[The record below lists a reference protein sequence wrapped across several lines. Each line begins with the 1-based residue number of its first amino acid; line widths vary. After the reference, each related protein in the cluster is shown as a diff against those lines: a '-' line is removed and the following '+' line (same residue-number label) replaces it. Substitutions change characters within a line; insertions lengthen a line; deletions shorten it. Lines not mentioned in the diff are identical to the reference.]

1 MSANGYR
8 DYFKVLGVDR
18 SADADAVKKAFRKLA
33 RQYHPDVNPG
43 DKGAEAKF
51 KEISEAYEVLSD
63 PDKRKRYEQ
72 FGQYWNQAGGAAGA
86 GGVDVDFGRYG
97 NFDDFIN
104 DLLGRFG
111 GPGGGGFAG
120 SPGGFGGF
128 GSGFPG
134 GFGASGFPGGGQRAQ
149 APNLDAEANIS
160 LSFSEAFR
168 GCERTLAVNDE
179 RVQVRIPAGV
189 KPGSR
194 LRLKGK
200 GNLQPGTGRRGD
212 LYLNLQLQDH
222 PVWNLEGDQ
231 LKADL
236 PLSLDELALGGEV
249 RVATPDG
256 EATVTVPPGI
266 TVGRS
271 LRLKGKGW
279 PSKGGG
285 ATFCS
290 ASASSNRRATA
301 SRNGSCSS
309 NCVLSAVLTPA
320 PIGSAPLGSDAIRRL
335 HRGVVCR
342 SQWAC
347 GAQHQA
353 DALVCFTDAW
363 SGAAHAR
370 SLRRRGGPRDIDRAL
385 CAR

>member
-8 DYFKVLGVDR
+8 DYFKVLGLER
-18 SADADAVKKAFRKLA
+18 GADADAIKRSFRKLA

-43 DKGAEAKF
+43 DKSAEAKF

-63 PDKRKRYEQ
+63 PDKRRRYEQ
-72 FGQYWNQAGGAAGA
+72 FGQYWSQAGGGGGM

-111 GPGGGGFAG
+111 GPGAGGAA
-120 SPGGFGGF
+120 PGGFGGF

-134 GFGASGFPGGGQRAQ
+134 GFGASGFAGGGFGGPGSGRSA
-149 APNLDAEANIS
+149 AVNLDAEASIS

-179 RVQVRIPAGV
+179 RVQVRIPPGV

-222 PVWNLEGDQ
+222 PVWSLEGDQ
-231 LKADL
+231 LKAEL

-256 EATVTVPPGI
+256 EATVTVPPGMA
-266 TVGRS
+266 VGRS

-279 PSKGGG
+279 PRAGGRG
-285 ATFCS
+285 DLLLSLSLKQPESYSDQERQLLEQLRA
-290 ASASSNRRATA
+290 ARSSDPRADW
-301 SRNGSCSS
+301 
-309 NCVLSAVLTPA
+309 
-320 PIGSAPLGSDAIRRL
+320 I
-335 HRGVVCR
+335 
-342 SQWAC
+342 
-347 GAQHQA
+347 
-353 DALVCFTDAW
+353 
-363 SGAAHAR
+363 GAAR
-370 SLRRRGGPRDIDRAL
+370 L
-385 CAR
+385 

>member
-1 MSANGYR
+1 MGANGYR

-18 SADADAVKKAFRKLA
+18 GADADTIKRSFRKLA

-43 DKGAEAKF
+43 NQGAEAKF

-63 PDKRKRYEQ
+63 PDKRRRYEQ
-72 FGQYWNQAGGAAGA
+72 FGQYWNQAGGGSGM

-111 GPGGGGFAG
+111 GPGGGAGFAG
-120 SPGGFGGF
+120 APGGFGGF

-134 GFGASGFPGGGQRAQ
+134 GFGAPGASAGRGV
-149 APNLDAEANIS
+149 PLNLDAEASIN
-160 LSFSEAFR
+160 LSFAEAFR

-212 LYLNLQLQDH
+212 LYLNLQVQDH
-222 PVWNLEGDQ
+222 PIWTLDGDQ

-256 EATVTVPPGI
+256 EATVTVPPAMA
-266 TVGRS
+266 VGRS

-279 PSKGGG
+279 PRAGGRG
-285 ATFCS
+285 DLLLS
-290 ASASSNRRATA
+290 LSLKQPASYSEQERELLEQLRA
-301 SRNGSCSS
+301 
-309 NCVLSAVLTPA
+309 
-320 PIGSAPLGSDAIRRL
+320 
-335 HRGVVCR
+335 
-342 SQWAC
+342 
-347 GAQHQA
+347 
-353 DALVCFTDAW
+353 
-363 SGAAHAR
+363 AR
-370 SLRRRGGPRDIDRAL
+370 SSDPRSTWLQD
-385 CAR
+385 ARL

>member
-1 MSANGYR
+1 MSVNGYR
-8 DYFKVLGVDR
+8 DYFKVLGVER
-18 SADADAVKKAFRKLA
+18 GADTDTVKRAFRKLA

-43 DKGAEAKF
+43 DKDAEAKF

-63 PDKRKRYEQ
+63 PDKRRRYEQ
-72 FGQYWNQAGGAAGA
+72 FGQYWNQAGA
-86 GGVDVDFGRYG
+86 GGMGGMDVDFGRYG

-111 GPGGGGFAG
+111 GPAGAGGGF
-120 SPGGFGGF
+120 SGF

-134 GFGASGFPGGGQRAQ
+134 GGFAGGRSASL
-149 APNLDAEANIS
+149 NLDAEATIS
-160 LSFSEAFR
+160 LSFAEAFR

-212 LYLNLQLQDH
+212 LYLNLQLQEH
-222 PVWNLEGDQ
+222 PVWSLDGDQ
-231 LKADL
+231 LRADL

-256 EATVTVPPGI
+256 EATVTVPPAMA
-266 TVGRS
+266 VGRT

-279 PSKGGG
+279 PGSGGRG
-285 ATFCS
+285 DLLLSLTLRQP
-290 ASASSNRRATA
+290 SSY
-301 SRNGSCSS
+301 
-309 NCVLSAVLTPA
+309 
-320 PIGSAPLGSDAIRRL
+320 SD
-335 HRGVVCR
+335 
-342 SQWAC
+342 QE
-347 GAQHQA
+347 
-353 DALVCFTDAW
+353 
-363 SGAAHAR
+363 
-370 SLRRRGGPRDIDRAL
+370 RAL
-385 CAR
+385 LEQLRAVRSTDPRQEWMSAARL

>member
-1 MSANGYR
+1 MNANGYR
-8 DYFKVLGVDR
+8 DYFKVLGVER
-18 SADADAVKKAFRKLA
+18 GADADTVKKAFRKLA

-51 KEISEAYEVLSD
+51 KEVSEAYEVLSD
-63 PDKRKRYEQ
+63 PDKRRRYEQ
-72 FGQYWNQAGGAAGA
+72 FGQYWNQAGAAGGA

-111 GPGGGGFAG
+111 GPGGAPGGGAAGFGGGFG
-120 SPGGFGGF
+120 GGFPGGF

-134 GFGASGFPGGGQRAQ
+134 GFGSGGFAGPAAGRAA
-149 APNLDAEANIS
+149 APNLDAEASIS
-160 LSFSEAFR
+160 LSFAEAFR

-222 PVWNLEGDQ
+222 PVWSLDGDQ
-231 LKADL
+231 LKAEL

-256 EATVTVPPGI
+256 EATVTVPPGMA
-266 TVGRS
+266 VGRS

-279 PSKGGG
+279 PVKGGRG
-285 ATFCS
+285 DLLLSLSLKHPASYS
-290 ASASSNRRATA
+290 AQERQLLEQLRA
-301 SRNGSCSS
+301 
-309 NCVLSAVLTPA
+309 
-320 PIGSAPLGSDAIRRL
+320 
-335 HRGVVCR
+335 
-342 SQWAC
+342 
-347 GAQHQA
+347 
-353 DALVCFTDAW
+353 
-363 SGAAHAR
+363 AR
-370 SLRRRGGPRDIDRAL
+370 SSDPRAEWISA
-385 CAR
+385 ARL

>member
-1 MSANGYR
+1 MGANGYR
-8 DYFKVLGVDR
+8 DYFKVLGIER
-18 SADADAVKKAFRKLA
+18 GADADAVKRAFRKLA

-51 KEISEAYEVLSD
+51 KEVSEAYEVLSD
-63 PDKRKRYEQ
+63 PDKRRRYEQ
-72 FGQYWNQAGGAAGA
+72 FGQYWNQAGGGGPA
-86 GGVDVDFGRYG
+86 GVDVDFGRYG

-111 GPGGGGFAG
+111 GPGGA
-120 SPGGFGGF
+120 PGGFGGF

-134 GFGASGFPGGGQRAQ
+134 GAGFPGGFGSPTGFGAGAPGRAA
-149 APNLDAEANIS
+149 APLNLDAEASIT

-212 LYLNLQLQDH
+212 LYLNLSLQDH
-222 PVWNLEGDQ
+222 PVWSLDGDQ
-231 LKADL
+231 LKAEL
-236 PLSLDELALGGEV
+236 PLSLDELALGGDV

-256 EATVTVPPGI
+256 EATVTVPPAMA
-266 TVGRS
+266 VGRS

-279 PSKGGG
+279 PIKGGRG
-285 ATFCS
+285 DLLLS
-290 ASASSNRRATA
+290 LSLKQPASYSDQERQLLEQLRA
-301 SRNGSCSS
+301 
-309 NCVLSAVLTPA
+309 
-320 PIGSAPLGSDAIRRL
+320 
-335 HRGVVCR
+335 
-342 SQWAC
+342 
-347 GAQHQA
+347 
-353 DALVCFTDAW
+353 
-363 SGAAHAR
+363 AR
-370 SLRRRGGPRDIDRAL
+370 SADPRADWISA
-385 CAR
+385 ARL

>member
-1 MSANGYR
+1 MSVNGYR
-8 DYFKVLGVDR
+8 DYFKVLGVER
-18 SADADAVKKAFRKLA
+18 GADADTVKRAFRKLA
-33 RQYHPDVNPG
+33 RQFHPDVNPG
-43 DKGAEAKF
+43 DKSAEAKF

-63 PDKRKRYEQ
+63 PDKRRRYEQ
-72 FGQYWNQAGGAAGA
+72 FGQYWNQAGSGGM

-111 GPGGGGFAG
+111 GPGGPGGMG
-120 SPGGFGGF
+120 GGFGGF

-134 GFGASGFPGGGQRAQ
+134 GGFAGAGVPGGGFGGGGRPQ
-149 APNLDAEANIS
+149 PLNLDAEATIS
-160 LSFSEAFR
+160 LSFAEAFR
-168 GCERTLAVNDE
+168 GTERTLAVNDE

-212 LYLNLQLQDH
+212 LYLNLQLQEH
-222 PVWNLEGDQ
+222 PVWSLDGDQ

-256 EATVTVPPGI
+256 DATVTVPAAMA
-266 TVGRS
+266 VGRT

-279 PSKGGG
+279 PSSGGRG
-285 ATFCS
+285 DLLLSLTLKQP
-290 ASASSNRRATA
+290 ASYSEQERQLLEQLRA
-301 SRNGSCSS
+301 
-309 NCVLSAVLTPA
+309 
-320 PIGSAPLGSDAIRRL
+320 
-335 HRGVVCR
+335 
-342 SQWAC
+342 
-347 GAQHQA
+347 
-353 DALVCFTDAW
+353 
-363 SGAAHAR
+363 AR
-370 SLRRRGGPRDIDRAL
+370 SSDPRRDWMNA
-385 CAR
+385 ARL

>member
-18 SADADAVKKAFRKLA
+18 SADADAVKRAFRKLA

-43 DKGAEAKF
+43 DKSAEAKF

-63 PDKRKRYEQ
+63 PDKRRRYEQ
-72 FGQYWNQAGGAAGA
+72 FGQYWNQAGGGGGGAAGF
-86 GGVDVDFGRYG
+86 DVDFGRYG

-111 GPGGGGFAG
+111 GPGGGA
-120 SPGGFGGF
+120 PGGFGGF

-134 GFGASGFPGGGQRAQ
+134 GFGGGGFAGGGFPGGGGRSA
-149 APNLDAEANIS
+149 APNLDAEASIT
-160 LSFSEAFR
+160 LSFAEAFR

-212 LYLNLQLQDH
+212 LYLNLQLQNH
-222 PVWNLEGDQ
+222 PVWSLDGDQ

-236 PLSLDELALGGEV
+236 PLSLDELALGAEV

-256 EATVTVPPGI
+256 EATVTVPPGMA
-266 TVGRS
+266 VGRS

-279 PSKGGG
+279 PGKSGRGDLLLSLSLKQP
-285 ATFCS
+285 ASYSEQERQLLEQLRAVRSVDPRANWIS
-290 ASASSNRRATA
+290 A
-301 SRNGSCSS
+301 
-309 NCVLSAVLTPA
+309 
-320 PIGSAPLGSDAIRRL
+320 
-335 HRGVVCR
+335 
-342 SQWAC
+342 
-347 GAQHQA
+347 AQ
-353 DALVCFTDAW
+353 L
-363 SGAAHAR
+363 
-370 SLRRRGGPRDIDRAL
+370 
-385 CAR
+385 

>member
-1 MSANGYR
+1 MSVNGYR
-8 DYFKVLGVDR
+8 DYFKVLGVER
-18 SADADAVKKAFRKLA
+18 GADADTVKRAFRKLA

-43 DKGAEAKF
+43 DQGAEAKF

-63 PDKRKRYEQ
+63 PDKRRRYEQ
-72 FGQYWNQAGGAAGA
+72 FGQFWNQAGSGGM

-111 GPGGGGFAG
+111 GPGGPGGMG
-120 SPGGFGGF
+120 GGFGGF

-134 GFGASGFPGGGQRAQ
+134 GGFAGAGVPGGGFGGGGRPQ
-149 APNLDAEANIS
+149 PLNLDAEATIS
-160 LSFSEAFR
+160 LSFAEAFR
-168 GCERTLAVNDE
+168 GTERTLAVNDE

-212 LYLNLQLQDH
+212 LYLNLQLQEH
-222 PVWNLEGDQ
+222 PVWSLDGDQ

-256 EATVTVPPGI
+256 DATVTVPAAMA
-266 TVGRS
+266 VGRT

-279 PSKGGG
+279 PSGGG
-285 ATFCS
+285 RGDLLLSLTLKQP
-290 ASASSNRRATA
+290 ASYSEQERQLLEQLRA
-301 SRNGSCSS
+301 
-309 NCVLSAVLTPA
+309 
-320 PIGSAPLGSDAIRRL
+320 
-335 HRGVVCR
+335 
-342 SQWAC
+342 
-347 GAQHQA
+347 
-353 DALVCFTDAW
+353 
-363 SGAAHAR
+363 AR
-370 SLRRRGGPRDIDRAL
+370 SSDPRRDWMNA
-385 CAR
+385 ARL